1 MGKGL
6 DRRIRVRAPWLAV
19 LLVGG
24 CEDAAAARGDRARG
38 TEISSVARG
47 EAPDVDRPAVD
58 LEVIARRDMKH
69 AALALVRR
77 GDAIPFLQHEPRDG
91 SPARPV
97 RCDDPLEGAWGL
109 WLDDVDGDGNAE
121 AIVALHKR
129 ARFDDRLANRLHVY
143 SFEEGRCVPAWRGT
157 RLAGRFDAVTTHPGD
172 DALRGRIDVHEW
184 LGPRR
189 RRVARYRWSGFGY
202 RLERVHWEGEAS
214 PPAALVDDLDFG
226 PRPAGALPDS
236 DPDPDLDSDSDPA
249 SPP

>member
-1 MGKGL
+1 MTQGL
-6 DRRIRVRAPWLAV
+6 DRRMGVRTAWLAMV
-19 LLVGG
+19 VAAGG
-24 CEDAAAARGDRARG
+24 CEEASASRRDAASPGGVSRPTPEARAGDLAEAVRPVPEAAGRAPAQ
-38 TEISSVARG
+38 SS
-47 EAPDVDRPAVD
+47 APV
-58 LEVIARRDMKH
+58 EVIARRTMKH

-77 GDAIPFLQHEPRDG
+77 GDGIPYLQHEPEVG
-91 SPARPV
+91 SPARRI

-157 RLAGRFDAVTTHPGD
+157 RLAGRFDAATTYPD
-172 DALRGRIDVHEW
+172 DESRRGRIDVHEW

-202 RLERVHWEGEAS
+202 TLEHVRWEGTEPPPEAVV
-214 PPAALVDDLDFG
+214 ADLDFG
-226 PRPAGALPDS
+226 PRPPE
-236 DPDPDLDSDSDPA
+236 A
-249 SPP
+249 SP